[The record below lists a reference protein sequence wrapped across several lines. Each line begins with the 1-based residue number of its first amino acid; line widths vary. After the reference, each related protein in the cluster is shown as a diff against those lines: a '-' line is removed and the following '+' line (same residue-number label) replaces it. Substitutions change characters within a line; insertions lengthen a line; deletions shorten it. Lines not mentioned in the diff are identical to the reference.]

1 MIGQL
6 DRLPADRSLMHFE
19 LASPQCSLNLSKLL
33 AKTRLHPTRM
43 LFIISRP
50 HPFQYKLVV

>member
-1 MIGQL
+1 MTGQL
-6 DRLPADRSLMHFE
+6 DRWLADRSLMHE

-33 AKTRLHPTRM
+33 VKTRLHHTRM
-43 LFIISRP
+43 LFIINRP

>member
-1 MIGQL
+1 L
-6 DRLPADRSLMHFE
+6 DRWLADRSLMHFK

-33 AKTRLHPTRM
+33 VKTRLHHTRM
-43 LFIISRP
+43 LFIINRT